1 MQLYLRTRNFPL
13 RFIYPSLLFLFSV
26 ENCAELNKCGQTI
39 SGVYAVDL
47 NGVGAFNIYIVT
59 RQLSVDDRK

>member
-59 RQLSVDDRK
+59 RQVSVDDRK